1 MGRLTVY
8 LTLRTLEADDDPE
21 AIGILHQRGD
31 YFRALIGRMPQAEH
45 LALLRSAL
53 PEGAHPDQKRLVGIE
68 ADGRIAGVLDV
79 VLDYPHLGSASVG
92 LFVLDPT
99 SSLRHMA
106 IPVASMLIERALGEG
121 IDLVFAAAPD
131 GWLPGERLLTSL
143 GFRLVRSS
151 AMPRNPVLQPDL
163 SSKNRVW
170 ALEVS
175 PPVVP

>member
-1 MGRLTVY
+1 MY
-8 LTLRTLEADDDPE
+8 LTLRALGTDDDPE
-21 AIGILHQRGD
+21 AIGILQQRGD
-31 YFRALIGRMPQAEH
+31 YFRALTGRMPQAEH
-45 LALLRSAL
+45 LALLRAAL
-53 PEGAHPDQKRLVGIE
+53 PEGAHPDQKRLLGIE

-106 IPVASMLIERALGEG
+106 VPVASMLIERALAQG
-121 IDLVFAAAPD
+121 IDLVFAASPD

-143 GFRLVRSS
+143 GFRLVRAA
-151 AMPRNPVLQPDL
+151 AMPRNPVLQPD
-163 SSKNRVW
+163 SASRNRVW

-175 PPVVP
+175 PPIVP